1 MGNKILRL
9 FWFGVLMA
17 VCKAALGHPEIDL
30 QIQEA
35 SQQITQYPANADLYL
50 KRGELYRRHSDLG
63 LAREDLEKARTLE
76 PSHRLLNWYEGRV
89 ALDARDFPV
98 ANQKFSLYIESE
110 PAHAPVFYL
119 RGMARD
125 GLGQYLF
132 AAEDYAR
139 SIGLSKNPAPALFRS
154 QALSLIA
161 ANDWQASGHI
171 INAGLSRYPR
181 EVSLLGIA
189 VELSLI
195 RQDTHQALAYF
206 TRLPERLRSLPQWRF
221 RKAVWH
227 CVSGE
232 QEAAADVFRSL
243 VAPTEPQQVSRTG
256 TWDVPVAAI
265 SNLIEQPQVN
275 ACVEL
280 VKELLASQ
288 APRGLEN
295 PPTG

>member
-17 VCKAALGHPEIDL
+17 ICKTAASHPEIDL
-30 QIQEA
+30 QIEET
-35 SQQITQYPANADLYL
+35 SQQIRQYPANADLYL

-63 LAREDLEKARTLE
+63 LAREDLEKARKLD
-76 PSHRLLNWYEGRV
+76 PSHRLLNWYEGRA
-89 ALDARDFPV
+89 ALDSGEFAL
-98 ANQKFSLYIESE
+98 ASQKFSLYIESE
-110 PAHAPVFYL
+110 PTHAPVFYL

-125 GLGQYLF
+125 GLGQYRF

-139 SIGLSKNPAPALFRS
+139 SIELSKNPAPALFRS

-171 INAGLSRYPR
+171 INAGLSRFPR

-189 VELSLI
+189 VELALVQ
-195 RQDTHQALAYF
+195 QDVHQVLAYF
-206 TRLPERLRSLPQWRF
+206 TRVPERLRSLPQWRF

-227 CVSGE
+227 CVSGD
-232 QEAAADVFRSL
+232 QEAAVDEFRTL
-243 VAPTEPQQVSRTG
+243 VTTTKPQQVSRTG
-256 TWDVPVAAI
+256 TWEVPVAAI
-265 SNLIEQPQVN
+265 SSLIEQPQAN
-275 ACVEL
+275 TCVEL

-288 APRGLEN
+288 APRVPDN
-295 PPTG
+295 PPSG